1 LAQAFHADR
10 ISTHRAKT
18 AEGYLVALGIPVA
31 RTGYQ
36 IYKASELQLQDVP
49 PNTPISV
56 YRDAKEV
63 FDPATIASFEGKT
76 ITSPHPPQ
84 FLTPDNDRTYNLGHA
99 QNVRK
104 GDVLP
109 NGEQA
114 LVADL
119 VIKDSRLIGYIETGA
134 MDEISCGYNY
144 SLAPI
149 KDEKSGEV
157 KYAMREIR
165 GNHIAIVPSGRAGSS
180 VRVLDANPEGGS
192 EMEGEKVGALKEF
205 TEFFKSLGLR
215 LTASDSKSETVEAQ
229 EEQARKSK
237 ELRMR
242 QMDAEE
248 EEKKKEEKEAAEAK
262 KAKDAEEEKE
272 KKDTKDAMDA
282 LTKQVS
288 KLTDALEKSLE
299 KKSEDAKCTCDA
311 EKGEEHAKDCA
322 AYKSE
327 SEDADLIPVATLP
340 KNDVPE
346 NPIPGADAALAKLLA
361 IKPRIAALNDA
372 AAARDFNAAVLALK
386 GKTGKTSDAYSAA
399 ERARS
404 SESEAARRQRESGAR
419 VQDSAAK
426 ISEDYEKTMERYRG
440 KNAADVKPE
449 VVQ

>member
-1 LAQAFHADR
+1 M
-10 ISTHRAKT
+10 
-18 AEGYLVALGIPVA
+18 A

-49 PNTPISV
+49 PNTPVSV

-63 FDPATIASFEGKT
+63 FDLATIASFEGKT

-114 LVADL
+114 LIADL

-149 KDEKSGEV
+149 KDEKSGEI

-180 VRVLDANPEGGS
+180 VRVLDANPEGEN
-192 EMEGEKVGALKEF
+192 EMEWKDFVDL
-205 TEFFKSLGLR
+205 FKSSGLR
-215 LTASDSKSETVEAQ
+215 LVAADANSETVEAQ
-229 EEQARKSK
+229 AEQARKSK

-242 QMDAEE
+242 QNDADEE
-248 EEKKKEEKEAAEAK
+248 EKKKKEEKEAADAK

-272 KKDTKDAMDA
+272 KKESKDAMDA
-282 LTKQVS
+282 LTKQVA
-288 KLTDALEKSLE
+288 KLTDAMEKSLE
-299 KKSEDAKCTCDA
+299 KKTEDAKCTCDA
-311 EKGEEHAKDCA
+311 EKDEPHKKDCA
-322 AYKSE
+322 AYKAE

-340 KNDVPE
+340 KEDVPK

-361 IKPRIAALNDA
+361 IKPQIAALNDA

-399 ERARS
+399 EIARGR
-404 SESEAARRQRESGAR
+404 ESAEAKRLRESGGR

-426 ISEDYEKTMERYRG
+426 ISADYENTMARYKG